1 MAAEPALP
9 RTVSLIA
16 SSTEIVCALGCEA
29 ALVARSHECDWP
41 RSVLRL
47 PAASRPAFPTTGSSR
62 AVDLAL
68 KERLARALS
77 IYEVDAELLKRLEPD
92 LILTQTQCEV
102 CAVSPADV
110 ERAVCQ
116 LTGDRARIVALEP
129 NGLDDVWTDIV
140 RVAEALGV
148 PERGADL
155 VERLQWRVADIQRRA
170 AALATRPGVAVIE
183 WIEPLMAAGNWM
195 PELVALAG
203 GVNLFGEARR
213 HSPWM
218 TWEALVAADPDVIL
232 VSPCGFD
239 VPRTRSEM
247 PLLASRPGW
256 AGLAA
261 VRAGRVYLADGN
273 AYFHRPGPR
282 LVESLEILAEVLH
295 PGVFRFAHE
304 GRGFAAHLS

>member
-1 MAAEPALP
+1 MAPDRAMP
-9 RTVSLIA
+9 RVVSLIA
-16 SSTEIVCALGCEA
+16 SSTEIVCALGCEQ
-29 ALVARSHECDWP
+29 ALVGRSHECDWP

-47 PAASRPAFPTTGSSR
+47 PAVSRPAFPTTGGSR

-77 IYEVDAELLKRLEPD
+77 IYEVDAELLKRLAPD
-92 LILTQTQCEV
+92 LIITQTQCDV

-116 LTGDRARIVALEP
+116 LTDRSARILALEP
-129 NGLDDVWTDIV
+129 NGLDDVWTDIQ
-140 RVAEALGV
+140 RVAEAVGV
-148 PERGADL
+148 PARGREL
-155 VERLQWRVADIQRRA
+155 VQRLQWRVADLQRRA
-170 AALATRPGVAVIE
+170 AALEARPRLAVVE

-218 TWEALVAADPDVIL
+218 TWDALAAADPDAIL
-232 VSPCGFD
+232 ISPCGFD
-239 VPRTRSEM
+239 IPRTRSEM
-247 PLLASRPGW
+247 PVLEGRPGW
-256 AGLAA
+256 PSLRA
-261 VRAGRVYLADGN
+261 VRSGRVYLADGN

-295 PGVFRFAHE
+295 PGVFRFGHE
-304 GRGFAAHLS
+304 GRGFTPHAC

>member
-1 MAAEPALP
+1 VP
-9 RTVSLIA
+9 RVVSLIA
-16 SSTEIVCALGCEA
+16 SSTEIVCALGCED
-29 ALVARSHECDWP
+29 ALVGRSHECDWP

-47 PAASRPAFPTTGSSR
+47 PAVSRPAFPTSGSSR

-77 IYEVDAELLKRLEPD
+77 VYEVDAGLLKRLAPD
-92 LILTQTQCEV
+92 LIITQTQCEV

-116 LTGDRARIVALEP
+116 LTDRSARVLALEP
-129 NGLDDVWTDIV
+129 NGLDDVWTDIA
-140 RVAEALGV
+140 RVAGALGV
-148 PERGADL
+148 PERGRDL
-155 VERLQWRVADIQRRA
+155 VHTLQWRVADIQRRA
-170 AALATRPGVAVIE
+170 AALQARPRVAVIE

-218 TWEALVAADPDVIL
+218 TWDALVAADPDVLL

-239 VPRTRSEM
+239 VARTRSEL
-247 PLLASRPGW
+247 PALTSRPLW
-256 AGLAA
+256 AALTA
-261 VRAGRVYLADGN
+261 VRSGRVYLADGN

-295 PGVFRFAHE
+295 PSVFRFGHE
-304 GRGFAAHLS
+304 GRGFARHLS

>member
-1 MAAEPALP
+1 MVADGPLP
-9 RTVSLIA
+9 RVVSLIA
-16 SSTEIVCALGCEA
+16 SSTEIVCALGCEE
-29 ALVARSHECDWP
+29 ALVGRSHECDWP

-47 PAASRPAFPTTGSSR
+47 PAVSRPAFLTSGSSR

-77 IYEVDAELLKRLEPD
+77 VYEVDAELLRRLAPD
-92 LILTQTQCEV
+92 LIITQTQCEV

-116 LTGDRARIVALEP
+116 LTDRSARILALEP
-129 NGLDDVWTDIV
+129 NGLDDVWTDIG

-148 PERGADL
+148 GERGAEL
-155 VERLQWRVADIQRRA
+155 VRRLQWRVADIERR
-170 AALATRPGVAVIE
+170 VAVLQARPRVAVVE

-203 GVNLFGEARR
+203 AFNLFGEARK

-239 VPRTRSEM
+239 VPRTRAEM
-247 PLLASRPGW
+247 AALVARPGW
-256 AGLAA
+256 AALGA
-261 VRAGRVYLADGN
+261 VRSGRVYLADGN

-295 PGVFRFAHE
+295 PLAFDFGHT
-304 GRGFAAHLS
+304 GRGWVAFAS